1 MTVLLLYENQKRK
14 KVNQKLM
21 FLNNELD
28 QANKAKARFFSIL
41 NHDLRGPV
49 ANLIFF
55 LQLQKESPEMLD
67 EESIKRM
74 QDKTMHGAE
83 NLLHSMEDIL
93 QWSKSQMENFK
104 PQPSQVSVNSL
115 FEDTQKHFLSTE
127 QIRIEFENPNNLKL
141 FTDENYLKTILRNL
155 TGNAIK
161 ALEGIEN
168 PTIKWKAWQSNNQ
181 TFCPLQTMGKGL
193 VKTNSRLFM
202 TKKKSLELNRDWVCI

>member
-1 MTVLLLYENQKRK
+1 
-14 KVNQKLM
+14 
-21 FLNNELD
+21 
-28 QANKAKARFFSIL
+28 
-41 NHDLRGPV
+41 
-49 ANLIFF
+49 
-55 LQLQKESPEMLD
+55 MLD
-67 EESIKRM
+67 EESTKRM

-104 PQPSQVSVNSL
+104 PQPTQVSVYSL
-115 FEDTQKHFLSTE
+115 FEDTQKHFSSTE

-168 PTIKWKAWQSNNQ
+168 PTIKWKAWQANNQ
-181 TFCPLQTMGKGL
+181 TFLSVTDNGKGASQDQFKAMYDDKE
-193 VKTNSRLFM
+193 VVGI
-202 TKKKSLELNRDWVCI
+202 KSGLGLHLIRDLAKAIHCEITVDSKLGEGTTFTLKL